1 MNLSH
6 DTHGHPRHRGQTGG
20 GRSGEGRVR
29 AGGRLEPADVSFC
42 IETKQQGPT
51 VQHTESYSI
60 H

>member
-29 AGGRLEPADVSFC
+29 AGGRLEPADASFC

-51 VQHTESYSI
+51 VQHTES
-60 H
+60 